1 MTTQYIPGLTED
13 ECKKISR
20 AMWLLSAPKSLYAES
35 KTAYAVN
42 WNKHPTRDEYALVMP
57 SDYVIEPHPKTKAD
71 IQKVTDDEGI
81 KAELQVAIYS
91 KSVKT
96 KEQAETAL
104 IDAIDSKLLTVGKI
118 TEQFDPAQVKTKAE
132 MDADGWFPLI
142 VKA

>member
-1 MTTQYIPGLTED
+1 MTTFYIVGLTLPEAQ
-13 ECKKISR
+13 KISR
-20 AMWLLSAPKSLYAES
+20 TIWRLVMPESLGRSITEF
-35 KTAYAVN
+35 AVG

-57 SDYVIEPHPKTKAD
+57 SDYVLTPHPKTKGD

-142 VKA
+142 VRA